1 MKKLSLFVGVSAGNT
16 KPKIIT
22 YVKKDLH
29 EVYDTLF
36 SEALKKYNAKQNRAD
51 RIIKDYYEHIKNGE
65 QENLFY
71 EATIQFGFKGNAK
84 IGTAG
89 GERAKK
95 MLDEYMNGFQKRN
108 PNFVVFDA
116 VMHLDGVV
124 PHLHIS
130 FVPVA
135 DCPNAKRGLEKRVS
149 LRKACEQ
156 MNCFSKNQ
164 IQTGRQQWALK
175 EKEVMKDIA
184 KKYGFEC
191 F

>member
-95 MLDEYMNGFQKRN
+95 MLEEYMNGFQKRN

-116 VMHLDGVV
+116 VMHLDGVAFTYKFCTCCR
-124 PHLHIS
+124 LSKRKKRIRKKS
-130 FVPVA
+130 FV
-135 DCPNAKRGLEKRVS
+135 KKS
-149 LRKACEQ
+149 LRTNELFFQKSNSNRKATVGIKRKRSNERYC
-156 MNCFSKNQ
+156 
-164 IQTGRQQWALK
+164 
-175 EKEVMKDIA
+175 
-184 KKYGFEC
+184 KKIWI
-191 F
+191 